1 MNIHSQVPIKLQI
14 KLERKFNTTLWMK
27 VPCIDNIGSCSF
39 NNVYD
44 EPGMLLSGGE
54 FETPP
59 MCAIPSKNIWKAY
72 DHLYRSGVTLDSFLN
87 AYIFSYENI
96 PLSSRTF
103 PGVIENTA
111 IQPGDYRIEYVYS
124 SGDTTLFALRFSFN
138 ITVNGGNESTTVKL
152 IQGDEDQTLYSTN
165 CQEAIYDLRI
175 NTSTNS
181 LSYKLKYPSNEYS
194 SSDNQVLW
202 LAFGNIPWRG
212 YFNFYAA
219 NSLQAHPAQIAFF
232 ERKMMGLSVL
242 VVDDLLTVFSDI
254 YPHTGLT
261 VTNPTPHWYYTSE
274 TPLNYKNYREIKYI
288 KYNNQNVEYVN
299 LDGTNYC
306 IDSWNY

>member
-1 MNIHSQVPIKLQI
+1 MNIKAPFKLQI
-14 KLERKFNTTLWMK
+14 TLERKLNSTLWIK
-27 VPCIDNIGSCSF
+27 IPCTDNIGCCTF
-39 NNVYD
+39 YD
-44 EPGMLLSGGE
+44 VSNEPGMPLSGGE

-72 DHLYRSGVTLDSFLN
+72 DHLYRSGVTFDSSIN

-96 PLSSRTF
+96 PLTNRTF
-103 PGVIENTA
+103 PGVIKQTS

-124 SGDTTLFALRFSFN
+124 SGDTVLFALRFSFN
-138 ITVNGGNESTTVKL
+138 ITVNGENESTTIKL
-152 IQGDEDQTLYSTN
+152 TQGDEDQTLYSTN

-175 NTSTNS
+175 NTSTNT

-219 NSLQAHPAQIAFF
+219 NDLQAHSAQIAFF
-232 ERKMMGLSVL
+232 
-242 VVDDLLTVFSDI
+242 
-254 YPHTGLT
+254 
-261 VTNPTPHWYYTSE
+261 
-274 TPLNYKNYREIKYI
+274 
-288 KYNNQNVEYVN
+288 
-299 LDGTNYC
+299 
-306 IDSWNY
+306 